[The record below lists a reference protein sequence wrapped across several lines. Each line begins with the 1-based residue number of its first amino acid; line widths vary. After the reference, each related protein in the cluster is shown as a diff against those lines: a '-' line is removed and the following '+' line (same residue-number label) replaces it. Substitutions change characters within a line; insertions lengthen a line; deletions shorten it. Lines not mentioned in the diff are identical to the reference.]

1 MRKSLLMT
9 YMVDGCIYVYSVYIL
24 HSFAAEQSMKI
35 PVQVFFFNAGWPT
48 DQQLDQHGQTSEN
61 SPDGGTYFLSFC
73 WVQVL
78 YNTGCI

>member
-35 PVQVFFFNAGWPT
+35 PVQVFFLMRGGPPT
-48 DQQLDQHGQTSEN
+48 N
-61 SPDGGTYFLSFC
+61 
-73 WVQVL
+73 
-78 YNTGCI
+78 N